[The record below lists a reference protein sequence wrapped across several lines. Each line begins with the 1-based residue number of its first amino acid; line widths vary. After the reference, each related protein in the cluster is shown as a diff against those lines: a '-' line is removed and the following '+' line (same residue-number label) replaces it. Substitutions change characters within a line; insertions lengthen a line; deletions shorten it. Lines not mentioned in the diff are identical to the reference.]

1 MSDGGDISLFWAIG
15 LVNLLLVVPLIVF
28 LAQALRRDRTR
39 RLQAEREQVRLQENE
54 QRLRSILEA
63 EPQGILVSGLD
74 HRVLQ
79 INPAGC
85 FLFAAGF
92 SEEIIG
98 RDLRDF
104 VHTGD
109 HQQLDDLHKAAREG
123 RETRGRCRLV
133 GLSRQIR
140 CPA

>member
-1 MSDGGDISLFWAIG
+1 MSDGDINLFWAIG
-15 LVNLLLVVPLIVF
+15 LVNLLLVVPLIVY
-28 LAQALRRDRTR
+28 LVQLLHRDRTR
-39 RLQAEREQVRLQENE
+39 RLQAENENARLQENE

-63 EPQGILVSGLD
+63 EPQGILVAGLD
-74 HRVLQ
+74 HRVVQ

-85 FLFAAGF
+85 LLFDAGF

-109 HQQLDDLHKAAREG
+109 HQQLDDLHKQTGWIVSSNSMG
-123 RETRGRCRLV
+123 RNDHR
-133 GLSRQIR
+133 S
-140 CPA
+140 ASS